1 MATRGVNR
9 VTIMGHLGNDPDV
22 RYMPNGDPVA
32 NFSIATSEVWTDKA
46 TNQKREETDW
56 HRIVAFR
63 RLAEIVSQFCH
74 KGSKL
79 YVEGRLQTRKWT
91 DQDGIDHYVTEVIA
105 NNVQLVDSKQGS
117 SHPPPHGEKRP
128 PAQGNAATAAGANP
142 QGSKQTPPPGHVM
155 DEEPPLPSEI
165 PNYEGMDDDIPF

>member
-63 RLAEIVSQFCH
+63 KLAEIVGQFCH

-79 YVEGRLQTRKWT
+79 YVEGRLQTRNWK
-91 DQDGIDHYVTEVIA
+91 DKNGIIRNVTEIIA
-105 NNVQLVDSKQGS
+105 NSVQLVDSKQGS
-117 SHPPPHGEKRP
+117 SYPPPQGEKRP
-128 PAQGNAATAAGANP
+128 PAQGNAATAAGANH
-142 QGSKQTPPPGHVM
+142 QGSKQTPPGPDM

-165 PNYEGMDDDIPF
+165 PNYDGMDDDIPF

>member
-9 VTIMGHLGNDPDV
+9 VTIMGHLGNDPDL

-32 NFSIATSEVWTDKA
+32 NFSIATSEVWTDKV

-63 RLAEIVSQFCH
+63 KLAEIVSQYCH

-79 YVEGRLQTRKWT
+79 YVEGRLQTRNWK
-91 DQDGIDHYVTEVIA
+91 DKNGIIRNVTEIIA
-105 NNVQLVDSKQGS
+105 NSVQLVDSRQGS
-117 SHPPPHGEKRP
+117 SYPPPQGEKRP

-142 QGSKQTPPPGHVM
+142 QGSRQIPPSGPDM

-165 PNYEGMDDDIPF
+165 PNYDGMDDDIPF

>member
-9 VTIMGHLGNDPDV
+9 VTIMGHLGNDPDL

-46 TNQKREETDW
+46 TKEKREHTDW

-63 RLAEIVSQFCH
+63 KLAEIVGQFCH
-74 KGSKL
+74 KGSML
-79 YVEGRLQTRKWT
+79 YVEGRLQTRNWK
-91 DQDGIDHYVTEVIA
+91 DKNGIIRNVTEIIA
-105 NNVQLVDSKQGS
+105 NSVQLVDSKQGS
-117 SHPPPHGEKRP
+117 SYPLQQGEKRP
-128 PAQGNAATAAGANP
+128 PAQGNAATAAGVNP
-142 QGSKQTPPPGHVM
+142 QGSKQTPPGPEM
-155 DEEPPLPSEI
+155 DEEPPLPNEI

>member
-63 RLAEIVSQFCH
+63 KLAEIVGQYCH

-91 DQDGIDHYVTEVIA
+91 DQNGIDRYVTEVIA

-117 SHPPPHGEKRP
+117 SYPPRQGEKRP
-128 PAQGNAATAAGANP
+128 PAQGNAATAAGANS

-165 PNYEGMDDDIPF
+165 PNYDGMDDDIPF